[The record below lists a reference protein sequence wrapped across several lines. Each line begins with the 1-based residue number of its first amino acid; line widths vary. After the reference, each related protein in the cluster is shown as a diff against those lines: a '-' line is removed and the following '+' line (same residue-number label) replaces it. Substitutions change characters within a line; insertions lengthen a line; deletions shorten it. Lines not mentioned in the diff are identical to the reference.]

1 MHFNLF
7 DDGDVLAARPD
18 RLYEVRPQPG
28 VLRHTGALFVDF
40 SPVVQIHDI
49 PVPQM
54 GGGEQVVEFMQQF
67 DMLAGAEPVVKVPKI
82 SLDRVPK
89 RFPRRRTRKAE
100 QLVEVPTIISYSSL
114 QLSVEQNMDIPVPR
128 VRGGGGG
135 GLPGFRPGQ
144 GSSAADVEQIVG
156 IPVPQRRLRRKCSPP
171 GQGSTAYL
179 EQIAGSRARGGPQGF
194 LPGQGSSSSSRFPGG
209 ADDGFPGDF
218 RTFFSPGKS
227 AGHGPHPGS
236 ELGAD
241 FTPSTPA
248 PYVDGDMPPTWIDDE
263 GLTWWQSESGRW
275 YKARDPSIWWD
286 DPG

>member
-1 MHFNLF
+1 M
-7 DDGDVLAARPD
+7 GDVLAARPD

-28 VLRHTGALFVDF
+28 VLRHTGAHFVDF
-40 SPVVQIHDI
+40 SPFVQFHDF

-54 GGGEQVVEFMQQF
+54 GGEQVVEFMRKL
-67 DMLAGAEPVVKVPKI
+67 DSPV
-82 SLDRVPK
+82 LD
-89 RFPRRRTRKAE
+89 E
-100 QLVEVPTIISYSSL
+100 QA
-114 QLSVEQNMDIPVPR
+114 
-128 VRGGGGG
+128 
-135 GLPGFRPGQ
+135 GFRPGQ
-144 GSSAADVEQIVG
+144 GSPAADVEQIVG
-156 IPVPQRRLRRKCSPP
+156 IPVPQRRLRSKSSLP

-179 EQIAGSRARGGPQGF
+179 EQVVVSRARGGPQGF

-218 RTFFSPGKS
+218 RTFFRPGKS
-227 AGHGPHPGS
+227 ARLGPHSGS

-248 PYVDGDMPPTWIDDE
+248 PYVDGDMPPTWIDGD